1 MRATRTAPTAR
12 CLVVA
17 AGVIARVSIC
27 GETQAR
33 EERDSPSGAW
43 RRLVKPSPVHQASIS
58 ERSTTALLWGAGGAI
73 AKIAAQLLVQVT
85 LARIL
90 DPHTFGEFAI
100 LMALV
105 GLSGVVTN
113 CGFGSALIQ
122 KSELV
127 ASDVGLALGW
137 SMLIAL
143 GLAVI
148 ISLAAPGIAELFG
161 DPSLVWMLRAIAVAL
176 IPLTLANLYSSLLHR
191 ELRMKSI
198 QLIHMIAY
206 TIVFGG
212 IATTLALLGWKGWSL
227 VIAYTA
233 QVIFTLAVTF
243 AICRYPLRLQLSGDR
258 RFVHFGLKS
267 LATELTN
274 WSTEN
279 ADRFLVGRFWGLS
292 PLGLYSVAFNLSKA
306 PAGLM
311 VTAVQNIA
319 FASAA
324 RLQDN
329 AAAVRKGF
337 LVVLSA
343 VALVSLPAFTL
354 VALESA
360 TVLRV
365 VYGTKWLDA
374 APYMTALALA
384 IPVISLGTISAAI
397 LRGMGSVGA
406 EFRVQFVTATA
417 FLGGF
422 VILSTRSL
430 ALAVWIVPLAYLCR
444 LTWLLILLRK
454 RLGLGI
460 AEILA
465 TFRGAL
471 VLTAVGVGVATMAR
485 LLPGATSLGMGTLPI
500 VCASLA
506 IASLLVA
513 GFPWLLGDPLTA
525 IVRAR
530 LSEGR
535 LGPFVVW
542 LTSRG
547 TR

>member
-1 MRATRTAPTAR
+1 M
-12 CLVVA
+12 
-17 AGVIARVSIC
+17 
-27 GETQAR
+27 
-33 EERDSPSGAW
+33 
-43 RRLVKPSPVHQASIS
+43 HQASVAK
-58 ERSTTALLWGAGGAI
+58 RSTTALLWSAGGAI

-137 SMLIAL
+137 SLLIAL
-143 GLAVI
+143 GLTVV

-161 DPSLVWMLRAIAVAL
+161 DPGLVWMLRAIAVAL

-198 QLIHMIAY
+198 QIIHVIAY

-212 IATTLALLGWKGWSL
+212 VATTLALRGWKGWSL
-227 VIAYTA
+227 VIAYAA
-233 QVIFTLAVTF
+233 QVIFTLSATY
-243 AICRYPLRLQLSGDR
+243 AICRYPLRPRLSGDR
-258 RFVHFGLKS
+258 RLVHFGLKS
-267 LATELTN
+267 LATELAN
-274 WSTEN
+274 WSIEN
-279 ADRFLVGRFWGLS
+279 ADRFLVGRFWGLNQ
-292 PLGLYSVAFNLSKA
+292 LGLYSVAFNLSKA

-311 VTAVQNIA
+311 VYAVQNIA

-324 RLQDN
+324 RLQDD
-329 AAAVRKGF
+329 AAAVRKGL

-354 VALESA
+354 VSLEST

-374 APYMTALALA
+374 APYMAALALA
-384 IPVISLGTISAAI
+384 IPLISLGTISAAI

-406 EFRVQFVTATA
+406 EFRVQFVTAAA
-417 FLGGF
+417 FLGG
-422 VILSTRSL
+422 VIILSTRSL
-430 ALAVWIVPLAYLCR
+430 ALAVWIVPLAYLGR
-444 LTWLLILLRK
+444 LTWLLTLLRK

-460 AEILA
+460 ADILE
-465 TFRGAL
+465 TFRGPL
-471 VLTAVGVGVATMAR
+471 VLAAVGVGVATMAR
-485 LLPGATSLGMGTLPI
+485 ILPGATALGMGVLPI
-500 VCASLA
+500 VFACLA
-506 IASLLVA
+506 VASLLVA
-513 GFPWLLGDPLTA
+513 RFSWFLGDSLTA
-525 IVRAR
+525 IVRER

-535 LGPFVVW
+535 FGPFVVW
-542 LTSRG
+542 LASRG
-547 TR
+547 TH